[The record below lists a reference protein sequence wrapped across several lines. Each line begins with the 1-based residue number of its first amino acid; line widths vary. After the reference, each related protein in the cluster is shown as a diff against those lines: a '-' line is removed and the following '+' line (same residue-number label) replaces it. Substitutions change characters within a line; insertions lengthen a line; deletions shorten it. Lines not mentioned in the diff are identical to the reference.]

1 MFNYRKNMDAHL
13 ESALEVLNR
22 GDIKTGLLELV
33 MALQE
38 MSCRLEAIEKRVG
51 VSYDGELTD
60 VQTPSPA

>member
-1 MFNYRKNMDAHL
+1 MNVHL
-13 ESALEVLNR
+13 ENALEVLNR
-22 GDIKTGLLELV
+22 GDMKAGFLELV
-33 MALQE
+33 MSLQE